1 VIAAVLLA
9 AGSARRFGGPKLV
22 QDLEGRAVVRWS
34 TEALDREMVDE
45 IVVVVPPAHKE
56 IREALQ
62 GLNVRFVVNP
72 TPDAGMG
79 TSLACGISALADDA
93 EAALI
98 ALADEPSPDRRA
110 LPRVVERWREG
121 GAAIVVPTY
130 CGVRGHPVLFD
141 RSVFGEL
148 ATLTGDQGARIV
160 VDRDPSRVAYYELD
174 ARKPVDIDT
183 PADFERARASVQ
195 QGRALIDRVMPLYHE
210 RASYWSVVQASTDV
224 VYHAVLETDLARSLI
239 ARGLMA
245 LRSLG
250 TQRIASFRFG
260 QLPAHGT
267 FFKLS
272 EEPGRE
278 IVAGVLGSFWRLRG
292 NVRDGDAE
300 SFRAPL
306 APGTAKAAWSF
317 RVEPLRDETTV
328 TTETR
333 VLCSDDES
341 RRQFH
346 RYWTLIRPFSGLI
359 RLETLRLIRHHAQY
373 MSVSNRSGP

>member
-9 AGSARRFGGPKLV
+9 AGSARRFGAPKLV

-34 TEALDREMVDE
+34 AEALRRAMVDE
-45 IVVVVPPAHKE
+45 IVVVVPPGHE
-56 IREALQ
+56 GIRQALA

-72 TPDAGMG
+72 TPDSGMG
-79 TSLACGISALADDA
+79 ASLARGISALSDDTN
-93 EAALI
+93 AALI
-98 ALADEPSPDRRA
+98 ALADEPAPDPRA
-110 LPRVVERWREG
+110 LPRVVERWRAG
-121 GAAIVVPTY
+121 DATIVVPTY
-130 CGVRGHPVLFD
+130 RGVRGHPVLFD

-148 ATLTGDQGARIV
+148 ATLTGDQGARLV

-174 ARKPVDIDT
+174 AGKPVDIDT
-183 PADFERARASVQ
+183 PADFERAREGVQ
-195 QGRALIDRVMPLYHE
+195 LDRTLIDRVMPLYHE
-210 RASYWSVVQASTDV
+210 KASYWSVVQAPTDV
-224 VYHAVLETDLARSLI
+224 VYRAVLGTDLARSLL

-250 TQRIASFRFG
+250 TQRMAAFRFG
-260 QLPAHGT
+260 ALPVRGT

-292 NVRDGDAE
+292 NISDGDAE

-317 RVEPLRDETTV
+317 RVEASRDDSKL

-333 VLCSDDES
+333 VLCGDEES

-346 RYWTLIRPFSGLI
+346 RYWTLIGPFSGLI
-359 RLETLRLIRHHAQY
+359 RLEALRLIRHHAQY
-373 MSVSNRSGP
+373 MSVSNPSAP